1 MDLHGGFFDEAVGLT
16 APSREIWAAGLGAR
30 LGFLV
35 APQIL
40 TYVNGGYTPTRYDN
54 VNFPGTTVSLPG
66 QTFNGG
72 FNGGG
77 TEVAVAAVP
86 GLYWRNEYRLSSYRA
101 TNLQFS
107 RAGKRQTC
115 RRSRPRWSINFTDD
129 HVLCARDPK
138 VSDDAAA
145 GS

>member
-35 APQIL
+35 TPQIL

-77 TEVAVAAVP
+77 TEVAVAACRDCT
-86 GLYWRNEYRLSSYRA
+86 GA
-101 TNLQFS
+101 TNIDCRLTGLLICS
-107 RAGKRQTC
+107 SPALGNGKRA
-115 RRSRPRWSINFTDD
+115 DD
-129 HVLCARDPK
+129 HDL
-138 VSDDAAA
+138 A
-145 GS
+145 GL